1 MTDRLVG
8 GYHRSCKLKAA
19 VVAVVLHQGQ
29 RVVLFWRRGGRE
41 GEKRMYKLWNE
52 TEYEKKKKKPKH
64 ILITIFKAFSLI
76 IG

>member
-1 MTDRLVG
+1 MIDRLVG

-29 RVVLFWRRGGRE
+29 RVVLFWRREGWE
-41 GEKRMYKLWNE
+41 GEKRKY
-52 TEYEKKKKKPKH
+52 
-64 ILITIFKAFSLI
+64 IVITIFKAFSLI